1 MFSNLRAGT
10 PIYVLS
16 KKEPKVEIGEVQSVS
31 APYPQFGTTYNAG
44 YVQQP
49 KMIVD
54 LKVKIG
60 GELVD
65 LQQMPADQTIA
76 DFGTNGMVV
85 SESREALIAEV
96 EVMRKSSQAVLDS
109 MEHHQE
115 ILQKVQT
122 ILEQLNPQAKAE
134 AEQRR
139 DIDALKS
146 KMDNIE
152 GMLARLL
159 NKKQKED

>member
-1 MFSNLRAGT
+1 MFSNARVGT
-10 PIYVLS
+10 PIYVLY
-16 KKEPKVEIGEVQSVS
+16 KQEPKLEAGEVQSVS
-31 APYPQFGTTYNAG
+31 APYPQYGTTYNAG
-44 YVQQP
+44 YLQQP

-54 LKVKIG
+54 LKVEIG
-60 GELVD
+60 GEVVD
-65 LQQMPADQTIA
+65 LQKIPADQTIA

-96 EVMRKSSQAVLDS
+96 EIMRKNSQSVIDS
-109 MEHHQE
+109 MAHHKA
-115 ILQKVQT
+115 ILQKTQR

-134 AEQRR
+134 ADQRR

-146 KMDNIE
+146 QMSNIE
-152 GMLARLL
+152 GMLTKLL